1 MLNEITF
8 SIRNP
13 NMLKRKFMVDIS
25 GFDGLLQRNVTMN
38 DLKSYI
44 RQKLNED
51 SFFDELVEHSESNS
65 RKKNAESNVGTL

>member
-44 RQKLNED
+44 RQKLNETR
-51 SFFDELVEHSESNS
+51 SLMNS
-65 RKKNAESNVGTL
+65 LNTPKVTRGRRMQNQL